1 MNHSTAP
8 SNSLVREYVDLAR
21 FHPVVSAALLVF
33 PSYFAHLPF
42 WSFDFTN
49 GKRHVVSE
57 SVLLSRRH
65 FPSQVP
71 FVAIV

>member
-8 SNSLVREYVDLAR
+8 SNALVREYVDLAR
-21 FHPVVSAALLVF
+21 IHPVLSAALLVF

-42 WSFDFTN
+42 WLFDFTN
-49 GKRHVVSE
+49 GKRHVISG
-57 SVLLSRRH
+57 SVLLSGRQ
-65 FPSQVP
+65 FPSLVP